1 MMKGNL
7 DNFDKCE
14 NNIRKYQ
21 DPAGGNPDYWR
32 EKYAPKKHSQTY
44 LKRKYKPQRHSQEYY
59 KEKYVDREKGC
70 KKTKSQKTKESGYWS
85 SLDEADKIL
94 VIILIFL
101 GLISY
106 FK

>member
-59 KEKYVDREKGC
+59 KEKYVDGEKDT
-70 KKTKSQKTKESGYWS
+70 KKTKSKKSGYWS
-85 SLDEADKIL
+85 RLNEADKIL

-101 GLISY
+101 GLITY